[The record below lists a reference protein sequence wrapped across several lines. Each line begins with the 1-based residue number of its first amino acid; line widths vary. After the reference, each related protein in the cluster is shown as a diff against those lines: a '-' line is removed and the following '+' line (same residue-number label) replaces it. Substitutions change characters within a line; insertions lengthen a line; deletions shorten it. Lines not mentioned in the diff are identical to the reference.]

1 MSVYRTMSGIFNG
14 TVVLDLPKAR
24 FDFSTGLVR
33 DSGAFAVAV
42 HRHHSRFNDYET
54 F

>member
-33 DSGAFAVAV
+33 GSGAFAVAV